1 MINLLPDSEKKE
13 LLKIEKRKIQIII
26 LFLMNF
32 FLICFLLVFLF
43 LNIYFASEI
52 KSKEILIKEL
62 SNLQEPLEIK
72 EKTIKIN
79 EEIININNFYRDK
92 IYYTS
97 ALNEIFNLM
106 PEGSYLNNL
115 SFINNKV
122 SLSGFALT
130 RDDLLLF
137 KDRLEE
143 NFKEVNFPP
152 SDWVKKESINF
163 SVTFLYD

>member
-137 KDRLEE
+137 KERLEE